1 MTTFDQRRLIKQQ
14 VRAGLFIAPVK
25 GGSKYSKQGNGK
37 LWDSEDEDTSS
48 EEDLHWLQKKLHE
61 DGDLDDESKRLL
73 QGILTQSYKDRK
85 NPDLHKRPVEQM
97 EEAENTDSDP
107 NAHLDGEDDSELDLG
122 AAGRDNF
129 IRPGAQYDVKAMDP
143 NEKGISR
150 EEQLRRMNILA
161 KEFNFYAMDRPEQK
175 YLNRRISEVRQADNT
190 PKKTRG
196 FCMVL

>member
-1 MTTFDQRRLIKQQ
+1 
-14 VRAGLFIAPVK
+14 
-25 GGSKYSKQGNGK
+25 
-37 LWDSEDEDTSS
+37 
-48 EEDLHWLQKKLHE
+48 
-61 DGDLDDESKRLL
+61 
-73 QGILTQSYKDRK
+73 
-85 NPDLHKRPVEQM
+85 M

-129 IRPGAQYDVKAMDP
+129 IRPGAQYDVKAMDL